1 MKKKLILGM
10 ALGLAVAAAPVAQAM
25 TLEDR
30 VGELEASQSLNIW
43 NFSGMLSTRYDN
55 IGFKQDAAYTPPIYS
70 AATAVAPSIPST
82 ATSSTA
88 MPATLAATVS
98 STPGYL
104 ARGLYN
110 SALGQ
115 PIMDSKGNYVRM
127 QFQFNAD
134 ANVSKNVKFYSR
146 MTMTKHMN
154 RWATQGQSSPLLM
167 DVYSADGYGYTNQGP
182 VMMVE
187 KAYADLTVPNTGVVV
202 SFGRIP
208 TTDGPPAQNWDGRA
222 RMGTY
227 PMLSYNVPLDGFA
240 LTYKLD
246 QYLPSAHKLAV
257 RAIYTPFGSM
267 NIGSPI
273 KANELFDRPTSNG
286 SPMDNQNSIIAG
298 QLDYNLADSFLAKN
312 TNLILQY
319 LKTGPLGFNYGID
332 ARFPALNQSG
342 VAMANPTDLEID
354 FSWTTASLDLQKLF
368 GTDFDLSLS
377 YMMSKLNSRGTM
389 YAPMI
394 YNSSATPIY
403 FYLPIGG
410 FGNMNTTTGL
420 GSDASFDGNIMLISG
435 KYRLWNTTMGAEYLA
450 GSQDVFYFNAA
461 AEDLTRFYTT
471 PGTAYHAY
479 VTQHLSENLSWRF
492 GYMQQNQKYTG
503 VYYGRPSAD
512 LDRKI
517 TTMYTN
523 LRLDF

>member
-1 MKKKLILGM
+1 VVYIIQL
-10 ALGLAVAAAPVAQAM
+10 
-25 TLEDR
+25 
-30 VGELEASQSLNIW
+30 W
-43 NFSGMLSTRYDN
+43 
-55 IGFKQDAAYTPPIYS
+55 
-70 AATAVAPSIPST
+70 
-82 ATSSTA
+82 
-88 MPATLAATVS
+88 
-98 STPGYL
+98 
-104 ARGLYN
+104 
-110 SALGQ
+110 GQ

-377 YMMSKLNSRGTM
+377 
-389 YAPMI
+389 I
-394 YNSSATPIY
+394 
-403 FYLPIGG
+403 
-410 FGNMNTTTGL
+410 
-420 GSDASFDGNIMLISG
+420 
-435 KYRLWNTTMGAEYLA
+435 
-450 GSQDVFYFNAA
+450 
-461 AEDLTRFYTT
+461 
-471 PGTAYHAY
+471 
-479 VTQHLSENLSWRF
+479 
-492 GYMQQNQKYTG
+492 
-503 VYYGRPSAD
+503 
-512 LDRKI
+512 
-517 TTMYTN
+517 
-523 LRLDF
+523 